1 MGGQETTLVWP
12 VRYSGQ
18 IPNTRYS
25 SAASDLRTQGMA
37 AQTSLASFFSRIMWS
52 GRWTGVENVTAEV
65 RGADVASESAELG
78 WG

>member
-25 SAASDLRTQGMA
+25 TAASDLRTQGIA
-37 AQTSLASFFSRIMWS
+37 DLLLQSHNVDSSGMWVQCR
-52 GRWTGVENVTAEV
+52 GAV
-65 RGADVASESAELG
+65 RGADAAPESAELG